1 MGAASDGLGVLTR
14 HADDQLRV
22 DDAGRTRPSATP
34 VRWPVSA
41 GFFWGLASVA
51 LALTVAV
58 LVIAVTDGDLFFIA
72 LVPGVLAAA
81 LMGCLVG
88 VRRPGHPMGTLLSAY
103 GLAGAVC
110 MAAFAYA
117 RAAVIH
123 FPGSLPFRVPAMW
136 VTSWDYALAYCFGAF
151 VLPLV
156 FPDGRL
162 LSRRWRPALWAA
174 VAFVPLSMAGNAF
187 APGSMGGWFGDRPNP
202 YAIQGP
208 LFGVILHLSDA
219 CGLAAAVAVVA
230 SVAVRS
236 HRAGLVV
243 RQQLKWFLATVPF
256 VFTAAVVSQ
265 FFPDAL
271 MPSLVLGAA
280 ASLLTVLA
288 IGLAVLRYRLYEI
301 DVIVSR
307 AVVYGLL
314 SAAVAGVYLAAVAAA
329 GGLSG
334 VGRGLSVPVLATV
347 LAAAVLLPVRGRLQR
362 RVDRLFFGD
371 RGAPYTAMARLGRQV
386 EEATTAEPV
395 LTSVVTVVAGSL
407 RLPYAAVELRI
418 GDSWVPGAAWGQAPP
433 QVAAFPLTFQR
444 ETAGR
449 LLVGQR
455 TAGERLTKDDERLLA
470 NLARQVAPAAHAVA
484 LRQALDASR
493 AGQVAA
499 REEERRRLRRDL
511 HDGVGPTLAALAL
524 GLENACMMPAGCRPQ
539 EELLN
544 SLKTEAQQAVTDIR
558 RVVYGLRPPALDQL
572 GLAGALREQVTRL
585 ERQAA
590 GVPIA
595 LHISGGDLNG
605 LPAAIEVAAYRIAA
619 EAVTNVLRHACA
631 HHCQVRIQHGQD
643 LRLEICDDGA
653 GMPDGWRAGVGI
665 TAMRERAAELG
676 GELEIE
682 PASPRGTCITARLP
696 LRRPQ

>member
-1 MGAASDGLGVLTR
+1 M
-14 HADDQLRV
+14 
-22 DDAGRTRPSATP
+22 
-34 VRWPVSA
+34 
-41 GFFWGLASVA
+41 
-51 LALTVAV
+51 
-58 LVIAVTDGDLFFIA
+58 
-72 LVPGVLAAA
+72 
-81 LMGCLVG
+81 
-88 VRRPGHPMGTLLSAY
+88 
-103 GLAGAVC
+103 
-110 MAAFAYA
+110 
-117 RAAVIH
+117 
-123 FPGSLPFRVPAMW
+123 
-136 VTSWDYALAYCFGAF
+136 
-151 VLPLV
+151 
-156 FPDGRL
+156 
-162 LSRRWRPALWAA
+162 
-174 VAFVPLSMAGNAF
+174 
-187 APGSMGGWFGDRPNP
+187 
-202 YAIQGP
+202 
-208 LFGVILHLSDA
+208 
-219 CGLAAAVAVVA
+219 
-230 SVAVRS
+230 
-236 HRAGLVV
+236 
-243 RQQLKWFLATVPF
+243 
-256 VFTAAVVSQ
+256 
-265 FFPDAL
+265 
-271 MPSLVLGAA
+271 
-280 ASLLTVLA
+280 
-288 IGLAVLRYRLYEI
+288 
-301 DVIVSR
+301 
-307 AVVYGLL
+307 
-314 SAAVAGVYLAAVAAA
+314 
-329 GGLSG
+329 
-334 VGRGLSVPVLATV
+334 
-347 LAAAVLLPVRGRLQR
+347 
-362 RVDRLFFGD
+362 
-371 RGAPYTAMARLGRQV
+371 
-386 EEATTAEPV
+386 
-395 LTSVVTVVAGSL
+395 
-407 RLPYAAVELRI
+407 
-418 GDSWVPGAAWGQAPP
+418 
-433 QVAAFPLTFQR
+433 TFQR

-511 HDGVGPTLAALAL
+511 HNGVGPTMAALAL

-643 LRLEICDDGA
+643 LRLEICDDSA

-682 PASPRGTCITARLP
+682 PASPCGTCITAQLP